1 MKYCMHCG
9 NPLVDDALFCNQ
21 CGGKQ
26 PVRMESGRAGRG
38 PAPSGGPDPSRMR
51 TGPAENRGP
60 GPYRQGFGDS
70 WQSAAAGPGSR
81 PKRGPGRGPRAGV
94 IIAVLILLLA
104 CAAAAAVFFLPGPR
118 NLIRRTF
125 SSPEQYYRYVEGQR
139 IKEFS
144 ENAAAIYGRT
154 VREQLN
160 TSDRGISYTADL
172 TVSDQTKSLVTQY
185 LAGAGAAGADLSWL
199 NSVSLTGQLNMK
211 DNQTSASVSALLN
224 GTEITGANVLIDT
237 AVNMGYLQ
245 VPDLSPDYAVVNLLE
260 AGGYSAAETAAVTG
274 LLRNLSAACPD
285 EETAERLLTK
295 YLTLVTEKISLVEK
309 GSKTLTAGS
318 VSKEYTALDV
328 TIDAGTAAGILN
340 AVADEM
346 QADTELR
353 QICDNLQSAAGTQL
367 SVPGGL
373 YDSAVSQLRELAL
386 QITQNSG
393 TTAAVMTVYVDG
405 AGEIRG
411 RTVSAEG
418 VEYLRLARPKDGSGT
433 GFDYTV
439 NSGDQIM
446 RVSGSGTE
454 KGDLLT
460 GDFQLTLT
468 AGNLPAE
475 LLRFSVTDLD
485 MKRAKEGYLNGKCTI
500 APGSGLTAAMSGY
513 GTSTGVSAILAG
525 LSLDV
530 DMTSSKDASAALITV
545 NYNGSSLGTLNVTA
559 NMGSAGEI
567 PAVTN
572 AKTVDE
578 YTAGLNYAGLQNI
591 VNRLAE
597 AGVPAQYTDML
608 NQSLQYYIA
617 P

>member
-1 MKYCMHCG
+1 M
-9 NPLVDDALFCNQ
+9 
-21 CGGKQ
+21 
-26 PVRMESGRAGRG
+26 
-38 PAPSGGPDPSRMR
+38 
-51 TGPAENRGP
+51 
-60 GPYRQGFGDS
+60 
-70 WQSAAAGPGSR
+70 
-81 PKRGPGRGPRAGV
+81 
-94 IIAVLILLLA
+94 
-104 CAAAAAVFFLPGPR
+104 
-118 NLIRRTF
+118 
-125 SSPEQYYRYVEGQR
+125 
-139 IKEFS
+139 
-144 ENAAAIYGRT
+144 
-154 VREQLN
+154 
-160 TSDRGISYTADL
+160 
-172 TVSDQTKSLVTQY
+172 
-185 LAGAGAAGADLSWL
+185 
-199 NSVSLTGQLNMK
+199 
-211 DNQTSASVSALLN
+211 
-224 GTEITGANVLIDT
+224 
-237 AVNMGYLQ
+237 
-245 VPDLSPDYAVVNLLE
+245 
-260 AGGYSAAETAAVTG
+260 
-274 LLRNLSAACPD
+274 
-285 EETAERLLTK
+285 
-295 YLTLVTEKISLVEK
+295 TEKISLVEK

-353 QICDNLQSAAGTQL
+353 QICDNLQRAAGTQL

-567 PAVTN
+567 PAVTG